1 MEDILHELN
10 EWKEQLDRLKESLAK
25 ELEDIQQ
32 CKADIAQLRTET
44 ADKYSSV
51 HYIRD
56 DRKLILS
63 APEIVIGNVNRHG
76 MLLGNEA
83 SVTVRGH
90 LLKLESLDKLEQR
103 APQIHQI
110 AEYPGIDGEE
120 STLLPEK
127 SEIVQAGRSILVKSL
142 TEAKTICPGFDLT
155 TKPGITL
162 ASEGGIAIDASL
174 ACKTEK
180 EALDRA
186 IAELETQKGQAQSQ
200 LNEIADQISNCFLN
214 LKLAIKQPTLQVTM
228 TDLLTR
234 AAYMD
239 LEELQKEFGLKSEEV
254 YSLLSGYYHQLAVL
268 ARINIRLSELKKRKE
283 AVSGREAS
291 FKDETTSSR
300 VLIKSETIRLE
311 SRDGDNNVRTND
323 EAGVYV
329 TAPHTIIAA
338 QKDDL
343 SSIEQGTIAL
353 RAETIDLNTQNTSMT
368 DQEKGEGESKAEGQV
383 NIISKEIRMEAVDE
397 ELKENKPTEKALT
410 AESKIFMRAE
420 TIQVDSTDTEGKA
433 TGLIDLNAKNVRL
446 KSMDVDKES
455 RKESALAEGSQLQ
468 LLADSLYIGSA
479 EDDTKSKWAQVAADK
494 VKLFGTTTAELQQDK
509 DKGLVAL
516 DGGKVTV
523 NGDEINLFGTLD
535 SKGQSTFT
543 ALTSKHIDTDTMEIK
558 KGWKTPITSEG
569 TPGAASPDSSKQQ
582 SQNELKKP
590 SFEGTN

>member
-329 TAPHTIIAA
+329 TAPHTILAA
-338 QKDDL
+338 QNDDH

-397 ELKENKPTEKALT
+397 ELKEHKPTEKALT

>member
-338 QKDDL
+338 QNDDH

-353 RAETIDLNTQNTSMT
+353 RAETIDLNTKNTSMT

-397 ELKENKPTEKALT
+397 ELKEHKPTEKALT

>member
-329 TAPHTIIAA
+329 TAPHTILAA
-338 QKDDL
+338 QKDDH

-397 ELKENKPTEKALT
+397 ELKEHKPTEKALT